1 MARTYKRDSRGRF
14 AGGGGGS
21 SGGRGG
27 RPATKRVQRGTN
39 RLTRDNSGKITGQGG
54 SGATARGGRLK
65 TAAGNQRATQLDR
78 LKGRIAGTVGKG
90 GKLKGSLATASAQ
103 RKPVTGADLSRR
115 LQRAMSSDVYQRRYR
130 DYERS
135 RGNKS
140 LFKKAENARRTF
152 EGRTHF
158 AETMAAARGLRY
170 RSAASSPEGQARIA
184 VNYSKRPRYSTK
196 QKIRPNWGKIRP
208 SR

>member
-1 MARTYKRDSRGRF
+1 MQERGR
-14 AGGGGGS
+14 
-21 SGGRGG
+21 
-27 RPATKRVQRGTN
+27 N
-39 RLTRDNSGKITGQGG
+39 RLTRDNAGKITGQGG

-65 TAAGNQRATQLDR
+65 TAAGNQRGAVLMKA
-78 LKGRIAGTVGKG
+78 KGGVAGTVGKG
-90 GKLKGSLATASAQ
+90 GKRTGNLANASAQ

-140 LFKKAENARRTF
+140 LFKKAENARRTQA
-152 EGRTHF
+152 GAYDF
-158 AETMAAARGLRY
+158 AGAMAAARGLRY
-170 RSAASSPEGQARIA
+170 RSATSSPEGQARLA

-196 QKIRPNWGKIRP
+196 QKIRPNWGSVKI
-208 SR
+208 